1 MEILLL
7 ILGGA
12 FFGYLFYI
20 IFIAKG
26 KDCTSKI
33 PSYMQPKKSDDSDE
47 SVVNAEVDV
56 EPVTTAEEATESVTV
71 GEQEQAPASTEKEP
85 AVADTKTEEPAAPA
99 EKANQSDDDKQ
110 PVHVSRFIDPE
121 SGQTAANP
129 SNYRFAK
136 KWVKEAMVKEG
147 LLDHVY
153 KNNELKGVVNKTVK
167 EALANFKLIEKYHA
181 EE

>member
-12 FFGYLFYI
+12 FFGYLFYV

-26 KDCTSKI
+26 KDSTSQI
-33 PSYMQPKKSDDSDE
+33 PSYMQPKESDDSDE
-47 SVVNAEVDV
+47 SAVNAKVDV
-56 EPVTTAEEATESVTV
+56 EPVTTAEATESVTI
-71 GEQEQAPASTEKEP
+71 GEQEQTSASTE
-85 AVADTKTEEPAAPA
+85 EEPAAPA
-99 EKANQSDDDKQ
+99 EKASQSGADKQ
-110 PVHVSRFIDPE
+110 PVHVSRFIDPD

-136 KWVKEAMVKEG
+136 KWIKEAMVKEG

-153 KNNELKGVVNKTVK
+153 KNSELKGAANKTVK
-167 EALANFKLIEKYHA
+167 EALASFKLIEKYHA

>member
-12 FFGYLFYI
+12 FFGYLFYV

-26 KDCTSKI
+26 KDSTSQI
-33 PSYMQPKKSDDSDE
+33 PSYMQPPKVSNDSVE
-47 SVVNAEVDV
+47 SAVNAKVDV
-56 EPVTTAEEATESVTV
+56 EPVTTAEATESVTI
-71 GEQEQAPASTEKEP
+71 GEQEQTSASTE
-85 AVADTKTEEPAAPA
+85 EEPAAPA
-99 EKANQSDDDKQ
+99 EKASQSGADKQ
-110 PVHVSRFIDPE
+110 PVHVSRFIDPD

-136 KWVKEAMVKEG
+136 KWIKEAMVKEG

-153 KNNELKGVVNKTVK
+153 KNSELKGAANKTVK
-167 EALANFKLIEKYHA
+167 EALASFKLIEKYHA